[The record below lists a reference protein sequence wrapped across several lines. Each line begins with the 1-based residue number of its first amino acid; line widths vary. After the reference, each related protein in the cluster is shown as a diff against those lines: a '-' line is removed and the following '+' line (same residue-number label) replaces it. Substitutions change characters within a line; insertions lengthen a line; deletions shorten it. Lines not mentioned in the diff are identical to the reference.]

1 MTKTTKSVNSDY
13 LDIKAGDELTFDV
26 LQWDEGYE
34 FGAPCLIL
42 SPVIRENSDSHP
54 EAMVEDVCI
63 EAVLDGQLLRNNQQQ
78 QIEWR
83 QWNLKTL
90 RRRFNEA
97 LAGKKFPKADYQA
110 TRKKVRFF
118 WDAEEKRLNWENIS

>member
-1 MTKTTKSVNSDY
+1 MTNTTKTVKEEY
-13 LDIKAGDELTFDV
+13 LEIKAGDVLTFDV

-42 SPVIRENSDSHP
+42 SPVIREDSDSHP

-63 EAVLDGQLLRNNQQQ
+63 DAVLDGKLLLNNEQQ

-97 LAGKKFPKADYQA
+97 LAGKKFPKLNYQA
-110 TRKKVRFF
+110 TRKKVQFV
-118 WDAEEKRLNWENIS
+118 WDEEEKRLNWETLT

>member
-1 MTKTTKSVNSDY
+1 MSDSTKTVKEEY
-13 LDIKAGDELTFDV
+13 LEIKAGDVLTFDV

-54 EAMVEDVCI
+54 EAMIESVCI
-63 EAVLDGQLLRNNQQQ
+63 DAVLDGELLLNNEQQ

-97 LAGKKFPKADYQA
+97 LAGKKFSKLNYRA
-110 TRKKVRFF
+110 TRQKVRFF
-118 WDAEEKRLNWENIS
+118 WDDEEDRLNWETLT